1 MEYNDF
7 VIAMKK
13 KKLKF
18 KDVCGKIPN
27 TRGGFYDT
35 KAGLWKAMNTGEN
48 PKKNCERIVAF
59 LMENL

>member
-7 VIAMKK
+7 VVIMKK

-35 KAGLWKAMNTGEN
+35 KAGLWRAMNVSEN
-48 PKKNCERIVAF
+48 KIENCKKIVSF
-59 LMENL
+59 LMDKM